1 MSGSDIYMNMAG
13 ILNCK
18 SDFQWPGNFQAKTV
32 CLKQRFKMQKSWE
45 SGIASTMQLKLSL
58 YGLNSLPVSQDE
70 VGNAKSR
77 NLNHQYFCVQCFFLF
92 YYFQLFCV

>member
-18 SDFQWPGNFQAKTV
+18 SDCIVAWKFPSKDSALNTGTM
-32 CLKQRFKMQKSWE
+32 RKSWE
-45 SGIASTMQLKLSL
+45 SEIASTMQLKLSL
-58 YGLNSLPVSQDE
+58 YGLNPLPVSQDE
-70 VGNAKSR
+70 VGNSKSR
-77 NLNHQYFCVQCFFLF
+77 NLNHQYFCLQCFFLF